1 MTLRE
6 GAWWMGA
13 VETHMSI
20 PRISLKGQTING
32 RLMAWFLAIS
42 LIPCGILATLATWL
56 SARAIED
63 SVRRD
68 LMVISDAKADE
79 LETFARERLH
89 WVTWVARTPSMV
101 QAVTRLDEAYRK
113 GGADSPE
120 SRLARD
126 ELRPPL
132 ANVAESFAYPNLLLF
147 SPRGEVLFRLHPDL
161 DPGEKIQEGPLKDSG
176 LAASVDQAGRLL
188 KAEISTYQFYPGMS
202 EPASFVASPMLDAAG
217 KVVGVAAFRLDN
229 AQIFRVFT
237 DYTGLGETGET
248 LVGVRKGDEVTLV
261 APLRHDRMA
270 AFRRKITMG
279 GRLSVNLQAAV
290 QGQTGYGVALDYRGE
305 KVAASHTYLPTFR
318 WGMVVKQDAD
328 EAFYPI
334 YRQRLAVGGLLI
346 AVLLPVVWVARLV
359 ARSISRPVRDAAQV
373 AERVASGDL
382 TARVETHASGEIG
395 RLLLAIETM
404 TEFLRSLIGR
414 IQKSSV
420 SLMSTATEIAATSRQ
435 QEQTVNDYGASTH
448 EAAAAVQEISA
459 TSQELLKTMDDVS
472 EVAEQTAAMASE
484 GQESLAGMDRTMR
497 LLAESTGSI
506 GSKLAVISERAGNI
520 NLVVTT
526 ITKVADQTN
535 LLSINAAIEAEKAGE
550 YGLGFLVVAREIRRL
565 ADQTAVATLDI
576 ERMVKE
582 MQYSVSAGVMEMD
595 KFSDQVRQGVGEVS
609 HISEQLGR
617 IIAAVQ
623 AVTSRFDQVNE
634 GMRAQSQG
642 ADQIREAMVRLNEG
656 ARQTSLSLKEFNK
669 AKDHLREAVS
679 GLKEEVSGFIL
690 GAPGGGGGPASR

>member
-1 MTLRE
+1 M
-6 GAWWMGA
+6 A
-13 VETHMSI
+13 I
-20 PRISLKGQTING
+20 PRIPFRGKTING

-42 LIPCGILATLATWL
+42 LIPCGILAALTSWL
-56 SARAIED
+56 STRALED

-68 LMVISDAKADE
+68 LMTIADAKADE
-79 LETFARERLH
+79 LETYARERLRGAAGL
-89 WVTWVARTPSMV
+89 TRIPSMIEAVARLEEV
-101 QAVTRLDEAYRK
+101 HRK
-113 GGADSPE
+113 GGAESAE

-126 ELRPPL
+126 ELRPIL
-132 ANVAESFAYPNLLLF
+132 SNLMESFGYANLLLF
-147 SPRGEVLFRLHPDL
+147 SPRGDVLFRLHPDP
-161 DPGEKIQEGPLKDSG
+161 DPGGRIQEGPLKG
-176 LAASVDQAGRLL
+176 TALASNVDRAIKGVAPELS
-188 KAEISTYQFYPGMS
+188 EYQLYPGMN
-202 EPASFVASPMLDAAG
+202 EPASFVCGPMLDSAG
-217 KVVGVAAFRLDN
+217 KAVGVAAFQLDN
-229 AQIFRVFT
+229 QPMFQVFT

-248 LVGVRKGDEVTLV
+248 LVGVRKGEEVTLV
-261 APLRHDRMA
+261 APLRHDPSA
-270 AFRRKITMG
+270 AFRRKIAMG
-279 GRLSVNLQAAV
+279 GRLSGNLQAAV
-290 QGQTGYGVALDYRGE
+290 QGRKGFGVAQDYGGNT
-305 KVAASHTYLPTFR
+305 VAAYYTFLPTFR
-318 WGMVVKQDAD
+318 WGMVVNQRTE
-328 EAFYPI
+328 EAFAPI
-334 YRQRLAVGGLLI
+334 YRQRLAVGGLLVAI
-346 AVLLPVVWVARLV
+346 LLPVVWVARLV
-359 ARSISRPVRDAAQV
+359 ARSIARPVRDAAQV

-382 TARVETHASGEIG
+382 TARVETRATGEIG

-448 EAAAAVQEISA
+448 QAAAAVQQISA
-459 TSQELLKTMDDVS
+459 TSQELLRTMDDVS
-472 EVAEQTAAMASE
+472 EVAVQTAAMASQ

-609 HISEQLGR
+609 HISEQLGQ
-617 IIAAVQ
+617 IISAVQ
-623 AVTSRFDQVNE
+623 AVTARFDQVNE

-679 GLKEEVSGFIL
+679 GLKEEVSGFVL
-690 GAPGGGGGPASR
+690 GAPEAGQVPAPR